1 VGAFDVEDAA
11 ALEDILPEPTSETL
25 QEHRIMDSNSSPDME
40 AQRLQQAARDEQPWR
55 LWGTYLSDRQWGT
68 VREDYSAD
76 GDVWD
81 YFPYEQARSRA
92 YRWGEDGLLGW
103 TDQDCRLCFAPA
115 LWNGRDRTLKERLFG
130 LSGPQGNHGED
141 VKELYFHEDATP
153 THSYCRGRYKYPQA
167 EFPYQRLI
175 DENARRGRD
184 RPEFEIADT
193 GVFDE
198 NRYFDVV
205 VEYAKASPHDILI
218 RLSIINRGPDR
229 ARLHVLPTLWFRNTW
244 RWGDVPEDA
253 TERPQIDSPAPGA
266 LRARHAQLGEYRL
279 DCDLQPAPAD
289 LLFTDNETN
298 AARLF
303 NSSSASRYVKDGF
316 HDALIENRR
325 DCINVENTGT
335 KAALHFVLDLEPGQQ
350 QQLRL
355 RLTAASEVKPD
366 ARFGD
371 GFDAL
376 FRTRIAEADRY
387 YDARI
392 EATVPP
398 HERLTAR
405 RAYAGL
411 LWCKQ
416 FYHLVQTRW
425 SEGDQG
431 QPPPPPQHADRNS
444 GWEHLYTRDVLSVPD
459 KWEFPYFCA
468 WDSGFH
474 CVTMSRID
482 PDFAKFQLLVLLRD
496 WYMHRN
502 GQLPAYEFAFSDV
515 NPPVHPWAVWRV
527 YRLNKPGE
535 APDLLFL
542 KRAFQ
547 KLLLNFTWWVNRVD
561 VDGNNLFSGGFLG
574 LDNIGVFDRSRPL
587 PTGGK
592 LQQADGTA
600 WMAFYC
606 VHMLSMALELAAEDS
621 AYEDIASKFLEHFGA
636 ITQAINTVG
645 GLGLW
650 DEQDGFYYDQLQ
662 HEGRGEP
669 LRVRSIVGFIPMF
682 ASTIVRRK
690 SVRHLRHFIH
700 RLQWETK
707 YGPLLAQRLI
717 QFREGD
723 HEALLSVP
731 SRAQLERMLRHLFD
745 ENEFLSPFGIRSLSR
760 FHEHHPYTYDVG
772 STTYRVDYAPGEG
785 TSGMFGGNSN
795 WRGPVWF
802 PINYLILES
811 LRVYHRCYGDDLKV
825 EFPTGSGDWVTL
837 GVAARRLS
845 QRLRGLFVPDE
856 HGRRPCMGPLNRF
869 AGTPGWQDLFL
880 FNEYY
885 HADAGRGCGASH
897 QTGWTALVADLINL
911 ETLWEPQRGD

>member
-1 VGAFDVEDAA
+1 
-11 ALEDILPEPTSETL
+11 
-25 QEHRIMDSNSSPDME
+25 
-40 AQRLQQAARDEQPWR
+40 
-55 LWGTYLSDRQWGT
+55 
-68 VREDYSAD
+68 
-76 GDVWD
+76 
-81 YFPYEQARSRA
+81 
-92 YRWGEDGLLGW
+92 
-103 TDQDCRLCFAPA
+103 
-115 LWNGRDRTLKERLFG
+115 
-130 LSGPQGNHGED
+130 
-141 VKELYFHEDATP
+141 
-153 THSYCRGRYKYPQA
+153 
-167 EFPYQRLI
+167 
-175 DENARRGRD
+175 
-184 RPEFEIADT
+184 
-193 GVFDE
+193 
-198 NRYFDVV
+198 
-205 VEYAKASPHDILI
+205 
-218 RLSIINRGPDR
+218 
-229 ARLHVLPTLWFRNTW
+229 
-244 RWGDVPEDA
+244 
-253 TERPQIDSPAPGA
+253 
-266 LRARHAQLGEYRL
+266 
-279 DCDLQPAPAD
+279 
-289 LLFTDNETN
+289 
-298 AARLF
+298 
-303 NSSSASRYVKDGF
+303 
-316 HDALIENRR
+316 
-325 DCINVENTGT
+325 
-335 KAALHFVLDLEPGQQ
+335 
-350 QQLRL
+350 
-355 RLTAASEVKPD
+355 
-366 ARFGD
+366 
-371 GFDAL
+371 
-376 FRTRIAEADRY
+376 
-387 YDARI
+387 
-392 EATVPP
+392 
-398 HERLTAR
+398 
-405 RAYAGL
+405 
-411 LWCKQ
+411 
-416 FYHLVQTRW
+416 
-425 SEGDQG
+425 
-431 QPPPPPQHADRNS
+431 
-444 GWEHLYTRDVLSVPD
+444 
-459 KWEFPYFCA
+459 
-468 WDSGFH
+468 
-474 CVTMSRID
+474 MSRID

-496 WYMHRN
+496 WHMHRN

-707 YGPLLAQRLI
+707 YRPLLAQRLI

-811 LRVYHRCYGDDLKV
+811 LRVYHRYYGDDLKV